1 MALNILQITFG
12 LLTIPPCF
20 FMLIEKEVTSSGGRL
35 IDFIPQSS
43 VSEVALVILGLAII
57 TCGILQWKAHTRYAM
72 LHVFLGLIISV
83 SSAFI
88 AVRLMQIAYF
98 DIRTLHI
105 MALMLLACGFGVITV
120 GLIQLKA
127 SINKT
132 DEQTN
137 QLSETADV
145 ISD

>member
-1 MALNILQITFG
+1 
-12 LLTIPPCF
+12 
-20 FMLIEKEVTSSGGRL
+20 MLIEKEVTSSGGRL

-57 TCGILQWKAHTRYAM
+57 TCGILQWKAHTRYAIF
-72 LHVFLGLIISV
+72 HVSLGLVISAI
-83 SSAFI
+83 SACI
-88 AVRLMQIAYF
+88 AIQLTRVAYF
-98 DIRTLHI
+98 NTGTLHI
-105 MALMLLACGFGVITV
+105 MGLIILACGFGVITV

-137 QLSETADV
+137 QLSETAHV